1 MSAARVQVATAHC
14 SVFGSVVQD
23 VVGTLF
29 RPGRHTLQSLSRALS
44 KGAMVKES
52 LIVLLQHNLIKAT
65 ETEDG
70 TVFYDVNVQDLLWRG
85 RIPRYLQVVERKFDQ
100 LGAEIIEFLFSHGRA
115 RLSHIRRGLL
125 GADSQSDLALQRKF
139 TELLDARLVVRMIVY
154 SSEDDRS
161 LITEADLYSL
171 PAECRALF
179 LSDAGVKRKRR
190 DSNEPQL
197 ADEENDDATI
207 YWRVNVDAINRLLR
221 NEWIVKC
228 LASRLD
234 KRAAQITQLI
244 LDLAPSESPTHT
256 GPVSYFQLANKL
268 QGVMA
273 TSMIKEYLDVLTCD
287 SRGVVIRC
295 SEAQGGE
302 FQIDIS
308 KATALARELVIEKI
322 ILEKFGDCCH
332 RLYHLLVLNPN
343 MEQKQLSEK
352 ALVASFKETKSALN
366 ELFRAGFIQLQE
378 LPKPGD
384 RSATA
389 KNYFFWT
396 VNPEV
401 VLANTLDRLYRT
413 TANLNS
419 RAEHEKL
426 AHARLLRQHVDVSEE
441 YLETARPDRI
451 REKQSLALSLGKVQK
466 ALDALALGQYLVEE
480 QIFLL
485 QGFC

>member
-221 NEWIVKC
+221 NEVPSNDIDLHFELEEAKC
-228 LASRLD
+228 SSFSSSRL
-234 KRAAQITQLI
+234 ITMFSLSHTQTHIHSLI
-244 LDLAPSESPTHT
+244 LGSGSLNVSQVVSISALLKSHSSSSTWPPRNLQRTPGLCPTSSSPT
-256 GPVSYFQLANKL
+256 S
-268 QGVMA
+268 
-273 TSMIKEYLDVLTCD
+273 SKELW
-287 SRGVVIRC
+287 
-295 SEAQGGE
+295 
-302 FQIDIS
+302 
-308 KATALARELVIEKI
+308 
-322 ILEKFGDCCH
+322 
-332 RLYHLLVLNPN
+332 
-343 MEQKQLSEK
+343 
-352 ALVASFKETKSALN
+352 
-366 ELFRAGFIQLQE
+366 
-378 LPKPGD
+378 LP
-384 RSATA
+384 A
-389 KNYFFWT
+389 
-396 VNPEV
+396 
-401 VLANTLDRLYRT
+401 
-413 TANLNS
+413 
-419 RAEHEKL
+419 
-426 AHARLLRQHVDVSEE
+426 
-441 YLETARPDRI
+441 
-451 REKQSLALSLGKVQK
+451 
-466 ALDALALGQYLVEE
+466 
-480 QIFLL
+480 
-485 QGFC
+485 